1 MDQQCTVTRPG
12 LSLLASSLVT
22 ELFISLLG
30 HPLGI
35 EAPADLSK
43 DPSEPI
49 DNPFGLVPH
58 QIRGFLTH
66 YSNLLIKGHAFNKC
80 SACSKPIL
88 KAYQENGIEF
98 LLSVMNDSSVLEIVS
113 GLREMFEETS
123 VIDVEWD
130 DE

>member
-1 MDQQCTVTRPG
+1 M
-12 LSLLASSLVT
+12 ASSLVT
-22 ELFISLLG
+22 ELFVSVLS
-30 HPLGI
+30 HPLGTD
-35 EAPADLSK
+35 APADLSK
-43 DPSEPI
+43 EPSEPVEY
-49 DNPFGLVPH
+49 DFGLVPH

-98 LLSVMNDSSVLEIVS
+98 LLSVINESGILEIVS
-113 GLREMFEETS
+113 GLRAMFEETKA
-123 VIDVEWD
+123 IDVEWD